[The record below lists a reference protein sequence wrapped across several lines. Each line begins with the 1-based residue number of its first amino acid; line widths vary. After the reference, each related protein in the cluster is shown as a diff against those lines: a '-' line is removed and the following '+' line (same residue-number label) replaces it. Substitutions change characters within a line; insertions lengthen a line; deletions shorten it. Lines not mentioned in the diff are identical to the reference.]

1 MCLSLPTVKCLHYQ
15 HVVKGGYQFTLCP
28 IVIIVIP
35 MSGAF
40 LIYMDPIF
48 DFSYCGRTVSVL
60 TGMFGAGCTA
70 LVVAAVASKL
80 ELSSNER
87 FVHNLI
93 TETKLSKQS
102 KMAAANIIQ
111 CAWLIYKY
119 KTQGKRH
126 LVREQQKRFLNA
138 IREIRAAKVGRMD
151 LAENSLTL
159 LDISKRQ
166 HVLSESLQ
174 TVTNKVD
181 GIQATLAD
189 ISNSLKHMQ
198 K

>member
-1 MCLSLPTVKCLHYQ
+1 MLP
-15 HVVKGGYQFTLCP
+15 
-28 IVIIVIP
+28 IIFI
-35 MSGAF
+35 
-40 LIYMDPIF
+40 
-48 DFSYCGRTVSVL
+48 FSYCGRTVSVL

-93 TETKLSKQS
+93 TDTKLSKQS
-102 KMAAANIIQ
+102 KMAAANVIQ
-111 CAWLIYKY
+111 CAWFIYKY
-119 KTQGKRH
+119 KREGKRH
-126 LVREQQKRFLNA
+126 LVREHQKRFLEA
-138 IREIRAAKVGRMD
+138 TREIRSAKVGLKD

-166 HVLSESLQ
+166 TALADSLQ
-174 TVTNKVD
+174 TVTDKVNN
-181 GIQATLAD
+181 IQGTLED
-189 ISNSLKHMQ
+189 ITKSLKTMQ